1 MKKIILIW
9 LLLIFV
15 LHTNAQNQSVE
26 VKSFTKNVHV
36 YEKRIF
42 NLSLEFG
49 ADTLTAKMIV
59 AQAKLESGNFKNPL
73 TRKHNNVFS
82 MQHPKRR
89 KTTSIGAFATAE
101 KRPKI
106 YASYKTVRDAVR
118 DLFLYFEA
126 RKIEKTQ
133 PSIDSYVK
141 ILKKKKFYE
150 SSEQSYKKALKK
162 HFNKITL

>member
-1 MKKIILIW
+1 MKKLILT
-9 LLLIFV
+9 LIFV
-15 LHTNAQNQSVE
+15 SSLMTGFSQASV
-26 VKSFTKNVHV
+26 KT

-42 NLSLEFG
+42 TLSLEFG

-82 MQHPKRR
+82 MQHPRKR

-133 PSIDSYVK
+133 PSIDIYVK
-141 ILKKKKFYE
+141 TLKKKKYFEEKEWKYRRD
-150 SSEQSYKKALKK
+150 LKK